1 MGRASENKIVNNCMV
16 WAGVAAAAVGA
27 TDKGPDSVCE
37 GRAERTPN
45 SAERGS
51 HDPTHVPNEI
61 GFNSLGLF
69 QNGWCR
75 SLCCVL
81 KVQKVTTKES

>member
-1 MGRASENKIVNNCMV
+1 MGRASENKIVNSRMV
-16 WAGVAAAAVGA
+16 WAGVAAVVGA
-27 TDKGPDSVCE
+27 TDKGLDRVCE

-51 HDPTHVPNEI
+51 HDPTHVPTEI
-61 GFNSLGLF
+61 GFNSLDLF
-69 QNGWCR
+69 KNGWCR

-81 KVQKVTTKES
+81 KVQKATTKES